1 MERQGQARVTPYPGL
16 TLPGRAGQGSSSLW
30 AVRPWASSSIS
41 LLWNPLESCLPLPP
55 RKYAGWS
62 ALGSSSGPEN
72 EKKALLTAER
82 PGDTW
87 NPPSGGGL
95 VLSQAGHTE
104 SRLEALS
111 TDPNSHT
118 QLLRMS
124 AWVGASPHLSSL
136 IRLPAAEGVH
146 PPHCL
151 PLQQESLPSLDS
163 AIEYLGL
170 GVSEQA
176 QRGLSPKQIWTKS
189 TFSTFLS
196 SKDLRS
202 STHFSLVRGTL
213 QASPGLCSIQDESQQ
228 GSRVYHDQRQRF
240 LSGHQ

>member
-1 MERQGQARVTPYPGL
+1 MERQGQARVIPYPGL

-30 AVRPWASSSIS
+30 AVGPWARSSIS

-87 NPPSGGGL
+87 NPPNGGGL

-124 AWVGASPHLSSL
+124 AWVGASPHFVAS
-136 IRLPAAEGVH
+136 H
-146 PPHCL
+146 PSACCRGRSPT
-151 PLQQESLPSLDS
+151 SLPSPS
-163 AIEYLGL
+163 A
-170 GVSEQA
+170 GVS
-176 QRGLSPKQIWTKS
+176 
-189 TFSTFLS
+189 
-196 SKDLRS
+196 
-202 STHFSLVRGTL
+202 
-213 QASPGLCSIQDESQQ
+213 ASP
-228 GSRVYHDQRQRF
+228 
-240 LSGHQ
+240 